1 MKIKFCGAARNVTGS
16 NHLLDING
24 KKILLDCGLFQGG
37 GRAKAKLKN
46 QELLYDPKDVDYVL
60 LSHAHIDHAGRIPL
74 LVKRG
79 FTGQIFCT
87 KATKELA
94 NVLLQ
99 DSAYIQMQDAFYI
112 NKKFKGETIEPLY
125 TNEDV
130 EKAITLFK
138 SHEYT
143 QKFKLDEGIW
153 VTFYDAGH
161 VLGSAIV
168 VIDYKEDNEYKRLTF
183 TGDLGQKYV
192 PIVNDP
198 YQVKESDT
206 LITESTYA
214 SHLHDDFSTVHDD
227 LAMLVND
234 VVARKGKIIVPGF
247 SFERTQEFVYVLHEL
262 IDQKRIPQIPIFVDS
277 PLSTEI
283 SKVFDKFKDYYDEE
297 TFRTFVDKKKS
308 PFYFE
313 GIKYIKKVEESKRLN
328 QLKGSC
334 IIISAS
340 GMCEAGRIKHH
351 LKNHMSNQ
359 NNLILVIGF
368 MARGTRGRLIVE
380 GRRTI
385 KIFGQNYP
393 LKADVVIM
401 NSFSAHADKLELLDY
416 VKNIENLKN
425 IFVVHGEETECAVM
439 RDNIYNVL
447 KFKGRVE
454 VPIQGEEYEVKGEN
468 VRSKIGKRKDKIMGE
483 FDESERV
490 RKIKDKK

>member
-16 NHLLDING
+16 NHLLTINN
-24 KKILLDCGLFQGG
+24 KNILLDCGLFQGG
-37 GRAKAKLKN
+37 GRKKAALKN
-46 QELLYDPKDVDYVL
+46 QELLYDPKEVDYVL

-79 FTGQIFCT
+79 FRGQIFCT

-99 DSAYIQMQDAFYI
+99 DSAYIQTQDAFYI
-112 NKKFKGETIEPLY
+112 NKKFKGERAEPLY
-125 TNEDV
+125 SDKDV
-130 EKAITLFK
+130 KKAIELFAT
-138 SHEYT
+138 HEYQ

-161 VLGSAIV
+161 VLGSSIV
-168 VIDYKEDNEYKRLTF
+168 VIDYREDGEYKRLTF

-198 YQVKESDT
+198 YQVKESDI

-214 SHLHDDFSTVHDD
+214 SHLHDSFSTVHDD
-227 LAMLVND
+227 LAMIIND
-234 VVARKGKIIVPGF
+234 LVARKGKIIVPGF

-262 IDQKRIPQIPIFVDS
+262 INQKRIPQIPIFVDS

-283 SKVFDKFKDYYDEE
+283 SKVFDKFKEYYDEE
-297 TFRTFVDKKKS
+297 TFRTFVDKKQS
-308 PFYFE
+308 PFYFK
-313 GIKYIKKVEESKRLN
+313 GIKYIKEVEQSKRLN
-328 QLKGSC
+328 QFDGSC

-351 LKNHMSNQ
+351 LKNNMSDP

-368 MARGTRGRLIVE
+368 MAKGTRGRQIVE
-380 GRRTI
+380 GKREI
-385 KIFGQNYP
+385 KIFGQKYP

-439 RDNIYNVL
+439 RDNIYNII
-447 KFKGRVE
+447 KFKGRVD
-454 VPIQGEEYEVKGEN
+454 VPVQGEEYELKGE
-468 VRSKIGKRKDKIMGE
+468 VVSSKIGLRREKDYRELEEI
-483 FDESERV
+483 ERLNKV
-490 RKIKDKK
+490 K